1 MVKKERGPSD
11 PNVAS
16 LIVELRKASASNSA
30 PIWRAISK
38 KLQKPRRSR
47 SHVNIS
53 KINRHAE
60 ANEFVIVPG
69 KVLGTGDLSHP
80 VNVAA
85 VTFSDGAKSKI
96 LAAEGRVLTISELI
110 SENPKGSGVR
120 ILG

>member
-1 MVKKERGPSD
+1 MVKRDRGPSD

-16 LIVELRKASASNSA
+16 LIVELRKASNNDA
-30 PIWRAISK
+30 PIWRSISK

-47 SHVNIS
+47 SEVNIS
-53 KINRHAE
+53 KINRYSGN
-60 ANEFVIVPG
+60 NEFVIVPG
-69 KVLGTGDLSHP
+69 KVLGSGELNHP

-85 VTFSDGAKSKI
+85 LTFSDGAKSKI
-96 LAAEGRVLTISELI
+96 LAAQGRVLTISELI